1 MFTGELAQQVVNG
14 LVVGGMYALIALGFT
29 LVFGLLD
36 KLNFAHG
43 EVVTL
48 AGFIAIFSLKMGLS
62 IWLAIPVVI
71 VVTGAVGIVIE
82 LLSFRRFTS
91 KEGHSVSALSS
102 FALGI
107 VFLELVRLQWGATP
121 LQLDIPKSIYISGT
135 VLFGAPIP
143 WIKFAVF
150 AISIALMVALHYVM
164 GSTRVGR
171 SIRAVAE
178 APTSARLLG
187 INVTLVTQYVFVIV
201 SAMAGVAG
209 LLIAMQ
215 NGIVTSDVGFTFAL
229 KGIAVMAIGG
239 MGDMR
244 GAIVAGLLIG
254 VMEGIAIHFNLG
266 GISDV
271 IVWFVMIAV
280 LLIKPSGLLGGGRS
294 IETRV

>member
-1 MFTGELAQQVVNG
+1 MLAEQVVNG
-14 LVVGGMYALIALGFT
+14 LVVGGTYALIALGFT

-43 EVVTL
+43 EVVML
-48 AGFIAIFSLKMGLS
+48 AGFIAIFSMKLGLS
-62 IWLAIPVVI
+62 IWLSIPVVI
-71 VVTGAVGIVIE
+71 VVTGAVGLIIE

-107 VFLELVRLQWGATP
+107 VILELVRLQWGATP
-121 LQLDIPKSIYISGT
+121 LQLEIPKSIYISGT
-135 VLFGAPIP
+135 VIFGAPIP
-143 WIKFAVF
+143 WIKIATL
-150 AISIALMVALHYVM
+150 AISLALMLLLHFVI
-164 GSTRVGR
+164 GSTRIGR

-178 APTSARLLG
+178 APTAARLLG
-187 INVTLVTQYVFVIV
+187 INVTLITQYVFVIV

-209 LLIAMQ
+209 LLVAMQ
-215 NGIVTSDVGFTFAL
+215 NGIVTSDIGFSFAL
-229 KGIAVMAIGG
+229 KGIAIMAIGG

-254 VMEGIAIHFNLG
+254 VLEGIAFQFGLG
-266 GISDV
+266 SISDV

-280 LLIKPSGLLGGGRS
+280 LLVRPTGILGGGRR

>member
-1 MFTGELAQQVVNG
+1 MLAEQVVNG

-48 AGFIAIFSLKMGLS
+48 AGFVAIFSMQLGLS
-62 IWLAIPVVI
+62 IWMAIPVVI
-71 VVTGAVGIVIE
+71 VVSGAVGIAIE

-107 VFLELVRLQWGATP
+107 VILELVRLQWGATP
-121 LQLDIPKSIYISGT
+121 ISLDIPKSIYTSG
-135 VLFGAPIP
+135 VVIFGAPIP
-143 WIKFAVF
+143 WIKIATLG
-150 AISIALMVALHYVM
+150 ISFALMAALHVFIGTTKM
-164 GSTRVGR
+164 GR

-178 APTSARLLG
+178 APISARLLG
-187 INVTLVTQYVFVIV
+187 INVTLVTQYVFVIA

-215 NGIVTSDVGFTFAL
+215 AGIVTSDIGFTFAL

-254 VMEGIAIHFNLG
+254 VLEGLAFQFGLG
-266 GISDV
+266 SISDV

-280 LLIKPSGLLGGGRS
+280 LLVKPAGLLGGGRRG
-294 IETRV
+294 ETRV

>member
-1 MFTGELAQQVVNG
+1 MNG

-48 AGFIAIFSLKMGLS
+48 AGFVAIFSMQLGLS

-71 VVTGAVGIVIE
+71 VVTGATGLAIE

-107 VFLELVRLQWGATP
+107 VILELVRLQWGATP
-121 LQLDIPKSIYISGT
+121 ISLDIPKSIYTSG
-135 VLFGAPIP
+135 VVIFGAPIP
-143 WIKFAVF
+143 WIKIATL
-150 AISIALMVALHYVM
+150 AISFALMAGLHYFI
-164 GSTRVGR
+164 GNTRMGR

-178 APTSARLLG
+178 APISSRLLG
-187 INVTLVTQYVFVIV
+187 INVTLVTQYVFVIA
-201 SAMAGVAG
+201 SGMAGVAG

-215 NGIVTSDVGFTFAL
+215 AGIVTSDIGFTFAL

-254 VMEGIAIHFNLG
+254 VLEGLAFQFGLG
-266 GISDV
+266 SISDV

-280 LLIKPSGLLGGGRS
+280 LLIKPAGLLGGGRRG
-294 IETRV
+294 ETRV

>member
-1 MFTGELAQQVVNG
+1 MSAELAQQIVNG

-48 AGFIAIFSLKMGLS
+48 AGFIAIFSVNMGLS
-62 IWLAIPVVI
+62 IWLTIPVVI
-71 VVTGAVGIVIE
+71 ILTGAVGIIIE

-107 VFLELVRLQWGATP
+107 VILEMVRLQWGATP
-121 LQLDIPKSIYISGT
+121 VQLDIPKSIYISGT

-143 WIKFAVF
+143 WIKFAIF
-150 AISIALMVALHYVM
+150 SISILLMIALHLVM
-164 GSTRVGR
+164 SRTKIGR

-178 APTSARLLG
+178 EPTSARLLG
-187 INVTLVTQYVFVIV
+187 INTTLVTQYVFVIV

-244 GAIVAGLLIG
+244 GAIVAGLLVG
-254 VMEGIAIHFNLG
+254 VLEGIAFSIGWG

-271 IVWFVMIAV
+271 IVWFLMILV
-280 LLIKPSGLLGGGRS
+280 LLIRPAGILGGGRQA
-294 IETRV
+294 ETRV

>member
-1 MFTGELAQQVVNG
+1 MLAEQIVNG

-48 AGFIAIFSLKMGLS
+48 AGFIAIFSMKMGLS
-62 IWLAIPVVI
+62 IWLTIPVVI
-71 VVTGAVGIVIE
+71 VATGAVGLVIE

-107 VFLELVRLQWGATP
+107 VILELIRLQWGATP
-121 LQLDIPKSIYISGT
+121 LQLEIPKSIYISGT

-143 WIKFAVF
+143 WIKIATL
-150 AISIALMVALHYVM
+150 AISFALMVSLHFVI
-164 GSTRVGR
+164 GSTRIGR

-209 LLIAMQ
+209 LLFAMQ
-215 NGIVTSDVGFTFAL
+215 NGIVTSDVGFSFAL

-254 VMEGIAIHFNLG
+254 VLEGIAFQFGLG
-266 GISDV
+266 SISDV

-280 LLIKPSGLLGGGRS
+280 LLVRPTGILGGGRR